1 MYLLDTN
8 VISEM
13 RLIAKNKANPNVTRW
28 VKSQNADN
36 FYLNSI
42 VMMELEKGILLK
54 YRRDPTQAKIL
65 ETWFKTVVIH
75 NFKERTFIID
85 NHIAEICATLHIPDK
100 KADNDAWI
108 GATAIAHDLI
118 LVTRNVDDFAGMPVK
133 IFNPF
138 DR

>member
-8 VISEM
+8 VISEI
-13 RLIAKNKANPNVTRW
+13 RLIAKNKAHPNVAKW
-28 VKSQNADN
+28 VKSQDVDK
-36 FYLNSI
+36 FFLNSVI
-42 VMMELEKGILLK
+42 MMELEKGILLK
-54 YRRDPTQAKIL
+54 YRRDPAQAKIL
-65 ETWFKTVVIH
+65 ETWFKTVIIP

-118 LVTRNVDDFAGMPVK
+118 LVTRNVDDFVGMPVK

-138 DR
+138 V